1 MATNSLYVFLM
12 VFCVRKWIYPGT
24 LVDVRPAAGTGLPS
38 ANPYAVGVKVPLGSK
53 DGTNG
58 GPPGVRPLR
67 HRKGSLDFRR
77 PRSSLCTLHS
87 SLSLPLTDNRSL
99 CYNFLIL
106 ALFYDFCESE
116 RRPVCTDLP

>member
-1 MATNSLYVFLM
+1 M

-38 ANPYAVGVKVPLGSK
+38 ANPYAVGVKVWYKWRAAGWAALQ
-53 DGTNG
+53 
-58 GPPGVRPLR
+58 
-67 HRKGSLDFRR
+67 FRTL
-77 PRSSLCTLHS
+77 PSSLCT
-87 SLSLPLTDNRSL
+87 PPFTDNHSL